1 MAKGDIIRAL
11 MGMKHSPAGT
21 RYKDQEKVLASRR
34 RLNKIK
40 EQLKKKK
47 KKDNREDVYF
57 RGNKRESMESQ
68 LKKAGLS
75 EEDLRSFRGK
85 G

>member
-1 MAKGDIIRAL
+1 MPKGKIIRAL
-11 MGMKHSPAGT
+11 MGMKHSPAGKK
-21 RYKDQEKVLASRR
+21 YLAD
-34 RLNKIK
+34 
-40 EQLKKKK
+40 KKKK

-57 RGNKRESMESQ
+57 RGNKRESMESR